1 MLLKLE
7 KLIAKYGMK
16 ITGVIQAGANEGQE
30 LELFKSIGITKGYL
44 FEPCKE
50 AFNKLKQVMPDG
62 FHAINFALSH
72 DADALTF
79 SKTLFNNGQSNSAL
93 KPKKH
98 LDYYP
103 NIVFDSTEKYL
114 ALPLDFYEIKDCNLL
129 VMDVQGFEL
138 NVLKGANMISRFK
151 TIQYIDY
158 IITEVNI
165 EEIYEGCA
173 LIEDLDNYLTDFERV
188 ETKLARCKAWGDALY
203 IRKTLL

>member
-16 ITGVIQAGANEGQE
+16 ITGVIQAGAHEGEE
-30 LELFKSIGITKGYL
+30 LEAFKITGIAKGYL

-50 AFNKLKQVMPDG
+50 AFEKLNQVLPAG
-62 FHAINFALSH
+62 FYALNFGLSYRADVLTIN
-72 DADALTF
+72 
-79 SKTLFNNGQSNSAL
+79 KTLFNNGQSNSAL

-98 LDYYP
+98 LEYYP

-114 ALPLDFYEIKDCNLL
+114 ALPLDHYEIKDCNLL

-138 NVLKGANMISRFK
+138 EVLKGANMAGRFK
-151 TIQYIDY
+151 TLQYIDY
-158 IITEVNI
+158 IITEVNL
-165 EEIYEGCA
+165 EEMYEGCA
-173 LIEDLDNYLTDFERV
+173 LIEDLDNYLTDFQRV
-188 ETKLARCKAWGDALY
+188 ETKLARCKAWGDSLY